1 VASPTS
7 DHAEL
12 SSLRALL
19 DDSLRRIDAIADGY
33 RNREDTMVASDL
45 ETAERSLVA
54 AGRAVDRALKALGT
68 MKG

>member
-1 VASPTS
+1 VTSPTS

-19 DDSLRRIDAIADGY
+19 DDALRRIDGIAAGY

-54 AGRAVDRALKALGT
+54 TGRAIDRALKALAS
-68 MKG
+68 MR

>member
-1 VASPTS
+1 VPSPTS

-19 DDSLRRIDAIADGY
+19 ADSLRRIDLIADGY
-33 RNREDTMVASDL
+33 RHREDTLVSSDL

-54 AGRAVDRALKALGT
+54 AGRAVDRALKALAT
-68 MKG
+68 MSG